1 MKIEDLLNTKVS
13 DLRGDSLKHYA
24 SEYYDPVKAH
34 EYYEAHKQLKGRKK
48 GTSEDTSSNSSSTGT
63 ATNSSSK
70 SSSSSNQSSYEEE
83 YERYHFE
90 TQKKI
95 AALQRR
101 LGRLSKEARLLIA
114 DEIYAEIDKIREEN
128 MNKKYEL
135 KAKYGKGSG
144 SGSKGAGKFSETTSA
159 AYKAKWGSG
168 S

>member
-1 MKIEDLLNTKVS
+1 MTLDEFMQQPADFLA
-13 DLRGDSLKHYA
+13 HYA
-24 SEYYDPVKAH
+24 SQYYDPVKAH
-34 EYYEAHKQLKGRKK
+34 EYYMEHRKLKGREKAADEP
-48 GTSEDTSSNSSSTGT
+48 GTSSVNPTAGKETSS
-63 ATNSSSK
+63 AK
-70 SSSSSNQSSYEEE
+70 SSSSGRQSSYEEE

-101 LGRLSKEARLLIA
+101 LGRLSKEARLLLA

-144 SGSKGAGKFSETTSA
+144 GSGSSGSDDTSRIA
-159 AYKAKWGSG
+159 FQKKWGSN